1 MEFCFYILQAV
12 DLVKN
17 KENISI
23 LKSSYI
29 IGENSISNLKLKLFP
44 LFYIF
49 PIFPISLSER
59 NVYFCLVTLS
69 AKFSKQT
76 DFSRVQKNKIFELEL
91 EIIYNISNF
100 VKRVF
105 I

>member
-29 IGENSISNLKLKLFP
+29 IGENSISNLTFVATVKNSASRV
-44 LFYIF
+44 
-49 PIFPISLSER
+49 SLSETKT
-59 NVYFCLVTLS
+59 YFRFRYPNETYTF
-69 AKFSKQT
+69 AW
-76 DFSRVQKNKIFELEL
+76 
-91 EIIYNISNF
+91 
-100 VKRVF
+100 
-105 I
+105 

>member
-29 IGENSISNLKLKLFP
+29 IGENSISNLTFVATVKNLLLGSRHPKLKLFP

-49 PIFPISLSER
+49 PIFPISLYER

-76 DFSRVQKNKIFELEL
+76 DF
-91 EIIYNISNF
+91 
-100 VKRVF
+100 
-105 I
+105 

>member
-29 IGENSISNLKLKLFP
+29 IGENSISNLTFVATVKNLLLGSRYPKLKHISDFVIRTKRILLP
-44 LFYIF
+44 GNAERQIF
-49 PIFPISLSER
+49 KTNRLLRKI
-59 NVYFCLVTLS
+59 
-69 AKFSKQT
+69 KFL
-76 DFSRVQKNKIFELEL
+76 I
-91 EIIYNISNF
+91 
-100 VKRVF
+100 
-105 I
+105 

>member
-29 IGENSISNLKLKLFP
+29 IGS
-44 LFYIF
+44 
-49 PIFPISLSER
+49 
-59 NVYFCLVTLS
+59 
-69 AKFSKQT
+69 
-76 DFSRVQKNKIFELEL
+76 DNKIRIFKE
-91 EIIYNISNF
+91 NN
-100 VKRVF
+100 KK
-105 I
+105 